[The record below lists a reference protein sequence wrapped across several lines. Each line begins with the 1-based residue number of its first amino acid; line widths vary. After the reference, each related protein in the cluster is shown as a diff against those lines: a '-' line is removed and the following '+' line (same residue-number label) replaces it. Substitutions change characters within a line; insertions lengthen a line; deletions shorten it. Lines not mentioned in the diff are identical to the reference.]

1 MKKFKSNPI
10 IRIFQ
15 NLNLIKKSN
24 IKMYQKTIRDEKINV
39 LTDKYNEIYFLEK
52 VLLKKNYN
60 TGLEKYRFK
69 TKNYISKSFDK
80 MKFNDALRRFDYF
93 KKKIKNKKILDFG
106 CGYGEFLEK
115 SKKVTKYVY
124 GYENDISRINTL
136 KKKGKINLVKD
147 LSLYKNYFDYVFLFH
162 VFEHLE
168 NPDEILK
175 NLKRTLKKNGRIILE
190 IPNSKDFL
198 ISLPELKE
206 FKKFTFWTGHLIL
219 YNEKFIKKFLNK
231 IGFKFIKVYHFQR
244 YNFQNHLGWF
254 LFKKPGGHNYLK
266 KYYDKDF
273 DNAYKEYLCKIKQSD
288 TIIVEIKV

>member
-93 KKKIKNKKILDFG
+93 KKKL
-106 CGYGEFLEK
+106 
-115 SKKVTKYVY
+115 
-124 GYENDISRINTL
+124 R
-136 KKKGKINLVKD
+136 
-147 LSLYKNYFDYVFLFH
+147 
-162 VFEHLE
+162 
-168 NPDEILK
+168 
-175 NLKRTLKKNGRIILE
+175 
-190 IPNSKDFL
+190 
-198 ISLPELKE
+198 
-206 FKKFTFWTGHLIL
+206 
-219 YNEKFIKKFLNK
+219 IKKF
-231 IGFKFIKVYHFQR
+231 
-244 YNFQNHLGWF
+244 
-254 LFKKPGGHNYLK
+254 
-266 KYYDKDF
+266 
-273 DNAYKEYLCKIKQSD
+273 
-288 TIIVEIKV
+288 